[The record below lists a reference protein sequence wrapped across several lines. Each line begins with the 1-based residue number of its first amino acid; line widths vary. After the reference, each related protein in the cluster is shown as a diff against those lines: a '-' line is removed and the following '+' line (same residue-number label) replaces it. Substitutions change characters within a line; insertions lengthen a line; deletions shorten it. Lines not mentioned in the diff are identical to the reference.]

1 MKGLTDMN
9 TNRPNSTI
17 LKSVSKPGRYSG
29 GEYGEVI
36 KDKTNVKA
44 RFAFCF
50 PDTYEIGMSNLGMRL
65 LYGSLNEHPDIWCER
80 AFDPWVDMQE
90 EMKRHDLP
98 LVALESKDPLS
109 EFDFLGFTLQYEMS
123 YTNVLNMLDLA
134 HIPLRASERGEDDP
148 LVIGGGPCAYN
159 PEPIAP
165 FFDLFNIGEG
175 ENMLPDIVRLFIRMK
190 DEGRYTRESFLLEA
204 ARTIPGVYV
213 PSLYEVTYK
222 EDGTI
227 KAYTP
232 LFEGVPA
239 KVQKQIV
246 RDLDQVYFPD
256 KVVMPYIETV
266 HDRIMLEVYRGCIR
280 GCRFCQAGMIYRPVR
295 EKTPDVL
302 NKQAKCLYN
311 STGYEEM
318 SLSSLSISDYTQL
331 EPLCDKL
338 LSWTDN
344 NMVSLSLP
352 SLRVDNFSQELM
364 KRIESVRSS
373 SLTFAPE
380 AGTQRLRDVI
390 NKNVCEEDVLRTMRV
405 AFDAGKSAVKLYF
418 MEGLPTE
425 TLEDL
430 DGIAKL
436 AETVVEEYYKNPK
449 RNKSRQVTVTV
460 SVSCFIPKPFTAF
473 QWEAQ
478 DSMEL
483 LAEKQKYLASK
494 ITNRHVRYQHHNA
507 EVSRIEAVLA
517 RGDRR
522 LADALELACREGF
535 RFDSW
540 DEYFDYGKWMSVLER
555 TGVDPAFY
563 ANRAFGL
570 DEILPWDIIDCGVTK
585 EFFLREREHAYNAST
600 TPNCREKC
608 SGCGANC
615 LGGERAVCPSVKK
628 HEPELPSVLPMPEI
642 PNRQET
648 FAQWKLLE
656 TPKTLRIKF
665 RKVGSLQYI
674 SHLDLQRTF
683 ARVLMRA
690 DVPMWYT
697 KGFNPHAK
705 VIFGLPLS
713 VGTESECEFIDLK
726 LDRDI
731 SPAELRDRLNA
742 ELTDEMRVTEAYEP
756 TTKFTDIGWAKY
768 EMELHFAGADGE
780 MAKRMQ
786 SLFET
791 SPLCMVKKTKSGD
804 KEIDLIPLIRRIK
817 VTDRGDET
825 LHISAVL
832 SASSS
837 GDYLNPEMLISAAK
851 RELGIL
857 TGDPA
862 KEEYS
867 ILRTH
872 VYLSDGE
879 SEFR

>member
-1 MKGLTDMN
+1 MN
-9 TNRPNSTI
+9 SNHPNSTI
-17 LKSVSKPGRYSG
+17 LKSISKPGRYSG
-29 GEYGEVI
+29 GEYGEVL
-36 KDKTNVKA
+36 KDKTKVKA

-65 LYGSLNEHPDIWCER
+65 LYGSLNQDPDIWCER

-90 EMKRHDLP
+90 EMKKHGLP
-98 LVALESKDPLS
+98 LVALESKDPLNR
-109 EFDFLGFTLQYEMS
+109 FDFLGFTLQYEMS

-134 HIPLRASERGEDDP
+134 GIPLRSNQRGEEDP

-159 PEPIAP
+159 PEPVAD

-175 ENMLPDIVRLFIRMK
+175 ENMLPDIVRLYIRMK
-190 DEGRYTRESFLLEA
+190 DEGRYTRAEFLHEA

-222 EDGTI
+222 SDGTI
-227 KAYTP
+227 EAYTP
-232 LFEGVPA
+232 IYDDIP
-239 KVQKQIV
+239 KQVQKQIIK
-246 RDLDQVYFPD
+246 DLDQVYFPD

-302 NKQAKCLYN
+302 NQQAKCLYN

-338 LSWTDN
+338 LSWTDD

-352 SLRVDNFSQELM
+352 SLRVDNFSQDLM
-364 KRIESVRSS
+364 KRIDSVRSS

-390 NKNVCEEDVLRTMRV
+390 NKNVSEEDVLRTMKV
-405 AFDAGKSAVKLYF
+405 AFDAGKNAVKLYF

-430 DGIAKL
+430 DGIARL
-436 AETVVEEYYKNPK
+436 AESVVDSYYQNPR
-449 RNKSRQVTVTV
+449 RNKSRQVQVTV
-460 SVSCFIPKPFTAF
+460 SVSCFIPKPFTPF

-478 DSMEL
+478 DTMEQ
-483 LAEKQKYLASK
+483 LAEKQKYLGSK

-522 LADALELACREGF
+522 LSDALELACREGF

-540 DEYFDYGKWMSVLER
+540 DEYFNYDNWISVLER
-555 TGVDPAFY
+555 TGLDPAFY

-570 DEILPWDIIDCGVTK
+570 DEVLPWDIIDCGVTK
-585 EFFLREREHAYNAST
+585 EFFLRERAKAYQSAT
-600 TPNCREKC
+600 TPNCREQC
-608 SGCGANC
+608 SGCGANR
-615 LGGERAVCPSVKK
+615 LGGVRAVCPHVANCGEEK
-628 HEPELPSVLPMPEI
+628 PSALEIPEI
-642 PNRQET
+642 PNRTET
-648 FAQWKLLE
+648 LNQWKKLDA
-656 TPKTLRIKF
+656 PKTLRIKF

-690 DVPMWYT
+690 DIPMWYT
-697 KGFNPHAK
+697 QGFNPHAK

-713 VGTESECEFIDLK
+713 VGTESECEMIDLR

-731 SPAELRDRLNA
+731 SPDELRDRLNR
-742 ELTDEMRVTEAYEP
+742 ELTDEMRVETVYEP

-768 EMELHFAGADGE
+768 EMNLKFAGADAE
-780 MAKRMQ
+780 KAKELQ
-786 SLFET
+786 TLFEI
-791 SPLCMVKKTKSGD
+791 SPLTMTKKTKSGE
-804 KEIDLIPLIRRIK
+804 KEIDLIPRIKKIK
-817 VTDRGDET
+817 VTCNPDRPDQI
-825 LHISAVL
+825 HISAVL
-832 SASSS
+832 AASGSE
-837 GDYLNPEMLISAAK
+837 YLNPELLISAAK
-851 RELGIL
+851 RERGIL
-857 TGDPA
+857 SGDPA
-862 KEEYS
+862 KEEYT

-872 VYLSDGE
+872 VYGADGVT
-879 SEFR
+879 EFR